1 MKGPAAKMMTELG
14 MGATAL
20 EVARHYC
27 HQYPGLMDYFVIDE
41 TDATLA
47 ATIRELGVNVAVAP
61 TVMKNRA
68 HKQEL
73 ARFTLDLARA
83 G

>member
-1 MKGPAAKMMTELG
+1 MMAELG

-27 HQYPGLMDYFVIDE
+27 DQYPGLMDYFVIDE
-41 TDATLA
+41 TDATLGA
-47 ATIRELGVNVAVAP
+47 AIRELGVEVAIAP
-61 TVMKNRA
+61 TVMKSRA
-68 HKQEL
+68 DKQEL
-73 ARFTLDLARA
+73 ARFTLYLARA

>member
-1 MKGPAAKMMTELG
+1 
-14 MGATAL
+14 
-20 EVARHYC
+20 
-27 HQYPGLMDYFVIDE
+27 MDYFVIDE

-47 ATIRELGVNVAVAP
+47 AAIRELGVKVAVAP

-73 ARFTLDLARA
+73 ARFTLDLARTD
-83 G
+83 